1 MLRFRSQQPG
11 PKKQT
16 RYMVTKGHEA
26 YQHVFSHASVGRRW
40 NTSASTATRN
50 PKASALT
57 LFPQVKC
64 TCTHDKILVK
74 NLAAHFSSSPC
85 GKNRKHGNL
94 QLRYPCSILCFPLF
108 LGAVDT
114 SLHGAIFYSED
125 HSFIVSCYNWASNTG
140 TYGYRYL

>member
-11 PKKQT
+11 PKMQT

-26 YQHVFSHASVGRRW
+26 YQHVFSHAGVGRRLK
-40 NTSASTATRN
+40 TSASTATRS
-50 PKASALT
+50 PKASAWT

-64 TCTHDKILVK
+64 TCKHDKILVK
-74 NLAAHFSSSPC
+74 NLTAHFSSSPC

-114 SLHGAIFYSED
+114 SSTRRII
-125 HSFIVSCYNWASNTG
+125 HSSLAVITG
-140 TYGYRYL
+140 LLTQVAMVTSTYDRI